1 MSPTFST
8 LCQNKIHIPY
18 EYFEFGVVV
27 TNKQTK
33 ALKTHA
39 ASIIFGL
46 LDMQLRSARS
56 NLRLTRHQL
65 RATASSGHSFCPAQR
80 TQMPSTGLFGFVHI
94 CCFGLSYWASEF
106 SSYSLW
112 FFFGASVPIFA
123 KEIQQPRNKINEL
136 RHAFCQGYCLAFGV
150 WDFFPKPKT
159 ILYKGS
165 VI

>member
-80 TQMPSTGLFGFVHI
+80 THAFDRAIWFCSHLLLRSIILGFGILVIFIMV
-94 CCFGLSYWASEF
+94 
-106 SSYSLW
+106 
-112 FFFGASVPIFA
+112 FFLASVPIFA